1 MFLKNTFPLKLT
13 YKVFHDCDTIN
24 NVSFT
29 SSGKTQNRKMLHLSK
44 LLARVTGILYNKFF
58 IIQRQE
64 VSFIVWG
71 ICERGGL
78 ILPHVPV
85 LERGLDSSS
94 DLLNIQKDYFFF
106 KLTIKQGKWDFRSC
120 SFKAGIHEAE
130 THNKMEVFLTVI
142 RGFFCE

>member
-29 SSGKTQNRKMLHLSK
+29 SSGKTQDRKMLHLCK

-106 KLTIKQGKWDFRSC
+106 KLTIK
-120 SFKAGIHEAE
+120 
-130 THNKMEVFLTVI
+130 
-142 RGFFCE
+142 